1 MSTIQTITRKGSLD
15 VMHRVLNEKMLCHL
29 PHGHTYLYELTFG
42 FSSMEEIGYAI
53 DFKEIKRVGCQWLLD
68 KLDHGAIL
76 NCEDRILIKAI
87 NDVNGKLWLMT
98 LNGPGKYCNP
108 SVENIAKEIFL
119 AMKILFAQYHELWI
133 ENVRLYETPNCYT
146 DCNKSS
152 ISTEEVNNFNIANL
166 YLITQ
171 YRNEKGIVQYDDR
184 KL

>member
-1 MSTIQTITRKGSLD
+1 
-15 VMHRVLNEKMLCHL
+15 
-29 PHGHTYLYELTFG
+29 
-42 FSSMEEIGYAI
+42 
-53 DFKEIKRVGCQWLLD
+53 
-68 KLDHGAIL
+68 
-76 NCEDRILIKAI
+76 
-87 NDVNGKLWLMT
+87 MT

-119 AMKILFAQYHELWI
+119 AMKILFAPYPDLWI

-152 ISTEEVNNFNIANL
+152 ISQDEMSNFCIGNR
-166 YLITQ
+166 YLIEQ